1 VKPCG
6 ERNASP
12 TGPWL
17 GRPFGDDL
25 LFSIVAAAR
34 SRAVQY
40 GTFVISLDF
49 ELLWGVRDK
58 RTITDYGAN
67 IRGVRE
73 VVPALLDLFAERGI
87 ACTWATVGLLFFE
100 TQKTMLAAVPA
111 RKPDYANPRI
121 SSYHYLA
128 EVGADEGQDPYHYG
142 LSLIR
147 RILGYPTQEI
157 GTHTFSH
164 FYCLEDGGSTEAFRA
179 DLEAARAAAAQLG
192 ISLASIVFPR
202 NQVSSAHLAVS
213 HEFGLR
219 AFRGN
224 ERVWF
229 HRARRDHEQNL
240 LVRGCR
246 LADSYLP
253 LAGPHDRE
261 PALVGGMV
269 DVPASRFLR
278 PVSGNRALDRLR
290 LWRITSA
297 METAARRRR
306 VFHLW
311 WHPHNFGVNLQEN
324 LAFLRH
330 ILDHFRILQDRDG
343 MRSMTM
349 AAVAD
354 EVLDA
359 HGQSGAAHQRG

>member
-1 VKPCG
+1 M
-6 ERNASP
+6 
-12 TGPWL
+12 
-17 GRPFGDDL
+17 
-25 LFSIVAAAR
+25 
-34 SRAVQY
+34 QY

-128 EVGADEGQDPYHYG
+128 EVGADEGQDPYHHG

-164 FYCLEDGGSTEAFRA
+164 FYCLEDGGNTEAFRA

-213 HEFGLR
+213 REFGLR

-253 LAGPHDRE
+253 LAGPHDRK

-278 PVSGNRALDRLR
+278 PVSGSRALERLR